1 MGIVDVEK
9 SHHQASNENGIIR
22 GLFDGFMIE
31 YFQRIFKIATPL
43 LQRQGQLSL
52 LSHESASVKRRVAYA
67 GRVAF
72 ASRLD

>member
-1 MGIVDVEK
+1 MKMGLYVV
-9 SHHQASNENGIIR
+9 
-22 GLFDGFMIE
+22 LFDGFMIE
-31 YFQRIFKIATPL
+31 YFKRIFKIATPL

-67 GRVAF
+67 GRVVF